1 MSLEQ
6 DFLSIRDEIANLP
19 GDNSADAVG
28 SRAPKLEE
36 LYAPVRHAA
45 ALDPSS
51 PIVQGSRGAGKSF
64 WAGVLFSDELRS
76 AAAVA
81 YPRLGLDRLQVR
93 IGFSG
98 IGGPDGIGRDRLDA
112 CLPENSTMA
121 EAKTFF
127 WATVLN
133 GLAESDTPKGKQLEE
148 WLPLAADAAQRDAY
162 IDRVDRNLSSAGRE
176 RLIVY
181 DALDTMAGTWPRRR
195 LLTQA
200 LFEVVWAT
208 RAFRNVR
215 VKLFLRPDQ
224 IEDDGLRF
232 IELPK
237 LRGGAVRLLWSDT
250 DLYGMFFAR
259 IAWSAAS
266 QAFSRLLEILHLR
279 SGSRE
284 EILAGNWGPAR
295 DESQQELLMSAL
307 AGPYMAEG
315 RHGHKKG
322 RTYEWPLR
330 HLGDAW
336 QEVTPRSFL
345 GLMIAAAQFG
355 SAPPDRVFTPKGIQH
370 GLRAASKTRVD
381 QLQQDFP
388 WIKEVLA
395 PLAGVLLP
403 QTEER
408 VFEIWRQSRTAE
420 KVFAAAN
427 RDGYLPPGKDS
438 TDEGALFATLA
449 EIGVMQRRKDGRLD
463 MPDLFRVAA
472 KLLKKGGTAPL

>member
-1 MSLEQ
+1 MSLDL
-6 DFLSIRDEIANLP
+6 DFLSIRSEVANLP

-64 WAGVLFSDELRS
+64 WAGVLFSDQLRR
-76 AAAVA
+76 AAAMA

-98 IGGPDGIGRDRLDA
+98 IGGADGIGRDRLDA
-112 CLPENSTMA
+112 CLPENATMA
-121 EAKTFF
+121 EAKSFF

-133 GLAESDTPKGKQLEE
+133 GLAEADASENKLED
-148 WLPLAADAAQRDAY
+148 WLPMAANAAQRDAY
-162 IDRVDRNLSSAGRE
+162 IDRIDRRLSAEGRE
-176 RLIVY
+176 HLIVY
-181 DALDTMAGTWPRRR
+181 DALDTIAGTWPRRR

-208 RAFRNVR
+208 RAFRKVR
-215 VKLFLRPDQ
+215 LKLFLRPDQ

-237 LRGGAVRLLWSDT
+237 LRGGAVRLLWTDT

-266 QAFSRLLEILHLR
+266 QPFSRLLDSLHLR
-279 SGSRE
+279 AGSRE
-284 EILAGNWGPAR
+284 EILAGSWGPAR
-295 DESQQELLMSAL
+295 DESQQVHLMSAL

-330 HLGDAW
+330 HLGDAS

-355 SAPPDRVFTPKGIQH
+355 PAPPDRVFTPKGIQH

-403 QTEER
+403 QAEGR
-408 VFEIWRQSRTAE
+408 VFEIWRQARTVE
-420 KVFAAAN
+420 KVVATAH

-472 KLLKKGGTAPL
+472 KLLKKGGTAPI